1 MKKPNLDYANLK
13 AVYINCTLKK
23 SPGESHT
30 QTLMDVSAAIMMKQ
44 GIDVTNIRSIDHA
57 IAQGVYPDMTEY
69 GWDEDAWPEL
79 YKKVKAA
86 DILVLGGPIWL
97 GDNSS
102 EMKRVIERLYAQSG
116 DLNKE
121 GQYDFYGK
129 AGGLARSSTCRGRG

>member
-79 YKKVKAA
+79 YK
-86 DILVLGGPIWL
+86 
-97 GDNSS
+97 S
-102 EMKRVIERLYAQSG
+102 ESCRYFRAWWS
-116 DLNKE
+116 N
-121 GQYDFYGK
+121 
-129 AGGLARSSTCRGRG
+129 LAW